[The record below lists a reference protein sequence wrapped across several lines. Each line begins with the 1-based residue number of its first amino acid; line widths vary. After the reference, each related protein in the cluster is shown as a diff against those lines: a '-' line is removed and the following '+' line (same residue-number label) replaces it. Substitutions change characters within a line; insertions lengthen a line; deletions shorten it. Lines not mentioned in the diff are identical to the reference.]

1 MSLTFSGSLFLNSYE
16 KNTIFATKK
25 VD

>member
-25 VD
+25 S

>member
-1 MSLTFSGSLFLNSYE
+1 MSLTFLDSLFLNSYK

>member
-1 MSLTFSGSLFLNSYE
+1 MSLTFSDSLFLNSYE